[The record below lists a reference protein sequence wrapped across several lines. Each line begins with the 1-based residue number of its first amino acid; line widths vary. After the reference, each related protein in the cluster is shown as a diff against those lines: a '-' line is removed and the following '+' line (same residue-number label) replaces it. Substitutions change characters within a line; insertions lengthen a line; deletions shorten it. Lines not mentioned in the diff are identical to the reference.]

1 MSVRK
6 SLAGLAAAAVTGS
19 VLALTAAPATA
30 AVDPDDT
37 TFAPVAADLVGVG
50 SDTSQHA
57 LKLLADGWNA
67 TSPAA
72 KLATYA
78 ATGGGDV
85 TLHTGALRR
94 PNGSGA
100 GKALLYGAGN
110 NAGVDFARSS
120 SGPSTAEVQA
130 GLQNFPFALDTLV
143 MAVSGSTASNA
154 PAALTKDQIVDIYDG
169 TVTNWSQVGG
179 KDGVIKPL
187 IPQAGSGTRSF
198 FTAQLQAANGGV
210 AVTLAKSVAE
220 VQEHDDTAIKGD
232 PNAVAPFSEGRA
244 GLLGKTLRLETGF
257 RADRALYNVV
267 RGADLATA
275 AVQSVF
281 GEKGYLCSSDARALI
296 ERAGFKQLATPAQG
310 GVCGQA
316 TQSATSNFT
325 LNESVR
331 TTLALSGSSTR
342 AKSATLVAQVTGST
356 APQGTV
362 TFTSGGTTLATGVPL
377 VSGRATYTATGLDLG
392 SRSFAAEFVPAQGSA
407 FEGSTATASVVVK
420 AGSAVSETFPAKVAK
435 GKKAAGTVTVALT
448 GASGQATGTVKVME
462 GSKTLKSVALKGGKA
477 TVKLPKLAKGKHSLK
492 AVWGG
497 NGVAVGATKSFTIT
511 QK

>member
-1 MSVRK
+1 MSVRT
-6 SLAGLAAAAVTGS
+6 SLAGLAVAALTGS
-19 VLALTAAPATA
+19 TLLVTATPATA

-37 TFAPVAADLVGVG
+37 TFTPVAADLVGVG

-57 LKLLADGWNA
+57 MRLLADGWNA

-72 KLATYA
+72 RLASFA
-78 ATGGGDV
+78 ATGGGDI
-85 TLHTGALRR
+85 TLPSGAIKR

-110 NAGVDFARSS
+110 NADIDFARSS

-143 MAVSGSTASNA
+143 MAVSGNTASNA
-154 PAALTKDQIVDIYDG
+154 PASLTKDQIVDIYDG

-179 KDGVIKPL
+179 KDGIIKPL

-198 FTAQLQAANGGV
+198 FTSQLQAANGGV

-220 VQEHDDTAIKGD
+220 VQEHDDTAVKGD

-244 GLLGKTLRLETGF
+244 GLLGKTLRLQSGF

-267 RGADLATA
+267 RGADLGTA
-275 AVQSVF
+275 AVQGLF
-281 GEKGYLCSSDARALI
+281 GENGYLCSSDARGLI
-296 ERAGFKQLATPAQG
+296 ERAGFKQLATPARG
-310 GVCGQA
+310 GACGQA

-325 LNESVR
+325 LNEAVE
-331 TTLALSGSSTR
+331 TTLALSGSS
-342 AKSATLVAQVTGST
+342 AKAKAATLVAQVSGST

-377 VSGRATYTATGLDLG
+377 VSGRATYTATGLPLG

-407 FEGSTATASVVVK
+407 FEGSTATTSVVVK
-420 AGSAVSETFPAKVAK
+420 AGSAVATTFPTTVKK
-435 GKKAAGTVTVALT
+435 GKKAKGTVTVTLT
-448 GASGQATGTVKVME
+448 GVSSTAAGKVTIKKGATTLASAK
-462 GSKTLKSVALKGGKA
+462 LKSGKA
-477 TVKLPKLAKGKHSLK
+477 TVKLPKLPRGKHVLR

-497 NGVAVGATKSFTIT
+497 NGVAVGSSKSFTIT